1 MLETAT
7 YLVTKEIAIRSGLVD
22 SRYRIA
28 DGRFVLNNRDLSR
41 VRFEPDEYINGLEGV
56 EKVTPERAKT
66 LIRQNNFAI
75 GLEVVEPVVEEQQET
90 AIVDDVENANQGDE
104 TPIEENEN
112 HEQQENPEQQENTE
126 TETIDESEVGD
137 VEDILGGG
145 TQQEENTETEQ
156 QNQEEE

>member
-75 GLEVVEPVVEEQQET
+75 GLEGAEPVVEEQQET
-90 AIVDDVENANQGDE
+90 
-104 TPIEENEN
+104 PIEGNEN
-112 HEQQENPEQQENTE
+112 
-126 TETIDESEVGD
+126 SE
-137 VEDILGGG
+137 
-145 TQQEENTETEQ
+145 QQEENTETEQ
-156 QNQEEE
+156 QKQEEE

>member
-66 LIRQNNFAI
+66 LIHQNNFAI

-90 AIVDDVENANQGDE
+90 AIADNTENANQGDE
-104 TPIEENEN
+104 TTIEENEK
-112 HEQQENPEQQENTE
+112 
-126 TETIDESEVGD
+126 SE
-137 VEDILGGG
+137 
-145 TQQEENTETEQ
+145 QQEENTETEQ
-156 QNQEEE
+156 QKQEEE

>member
-7 YLVTKEIAIRSGLVD
+7 YLVTKGIAIRSGLVD

-75 GLEVVEPVVEEQQET
+75 GLEVVEPAVWEQQ
-90 AIVDDVENANQGDE
+90 E

-112 HEQQENPEQQENTE
+112 SEQQENTE
-126 TETIDESEVGD
+126 TE
-137 VEDILGGG
+137 
-145 TQQEENTETEQ
+145 QQK
-156 QNQEEE
+156 QEEE

>member
-75 GLEVVEPVVEEQQET
+75 GLEVVEPVV
-90 AIVDDVENANQGDE
+90 DE
-104 TPIEENEN
+104 
-112 HEQQENPEQQENTE
+112 
-126 TETIDESEVGD
+126 
-137 VEDILGGG
+137 
-145 TQQEENTETEQ
+145 QQEENTETEQ

>member
-41 VRFEPDEYINGLEGV
+41 VRFEPDEYVNGLEGV

-75 GLEVVEPVVEEQQET
+75 GLEVVEEQQET
-90 AIVDDVENANQGDE
+90 AIVDDAENAKQGDE

-112 HEQQENPEQQENTE
+112 SEQR
-126 TETIDESEVGD
+126 
-137 VEDILGGG
+137 
-145 TQQEENTETEQ
+145 EENTETEQ
-156 QNQEEE
+156 QKQEEE

>member
-41 VRFEPDEYINGLEGV
+41 VRFEPDEYINGLKGV
-56 EKVTPERAKT
+56 EKVTSEHAKT

-75 GLEVVEPVVEEQQET
+75 GLEIVEPVVEEQQET
-90 AIVDDVENANQGDE
+90 AIVDDTENANQGDE
-104 TPIEENEN
+104 EPIEENEN
-112 HEQQENPEQQENTE
+112 SEQQENTE
-126 TETIDESEVGD
+126 TEIIDESEVGD

-156 QNQEEE
+156 

>member
-75 GLEVVEPVVEEQQET
+75 GLEIVKSVVEEQQET
-90 AIVDDVENANQGDE
+90 AIVDDAENANQGGE
-104 TPIEENEN
+104 TQIEENEN
-112 HEQQENPEQQENTE
+112 SEQQENTE
-126 TETIDESEVGD
+126 TETIDESEVGN

-145 TQQEENTETEQ
+145 TQDENTETEQ

>member
-75 GLEVVEPVVEEQQET
+75 GLELEGVESVVEE
-90 AIVDDVENANQGDE
+90 
-104 TPIEENEN
+104 
-112 HEQQENPEQQENTE
+112 
-126 TETIDESEVGD
+126 
-137 VEDILGGG
+137 
-145 TQQEENTETEQ
+145 QQEENTETEQ

>member
-75 GLEVVEPVVEEQQET
+75 GLEVVEPVVEKQQET
-90 AIVDDVENANQGDE
+90 AIVDDAK

-112 HEQQENPEQQENTE
+112 SEQQENTE

-145 TQQEENTETEQ
+145 TQQEKNTETEQ

>member
-56 EKVTPERAKT
+56 KKVTPERAKT

-75 GLEVVEPVVEEQQET
+75 GLEVVEEQQET
-90 AIVDDVENANQGDE
+90 EIVDNAENANQDNE
-104 TPIEENEN
+104 MPIEENEN
-112 HEQQENPEQQENTE
+112 SVQQ
-126 TETIDESEVGD
+126 
-137 VEDILGGG
+137 
-145 TQQEENTETEQ
+145 ENTETEQ

>member
-56 EKVTPERAKT
+56 EKVTSERAKT

-75 GLEVVEPVVEEQQET
+75 GLEVVE
-90 AIVDDVENANQGDE
+90 GDE
-104 TPIEENEN
+104 TTIEENEN
-112 HEQQENPEQQENTE
+112 
-126 TETIDESEVGD
+126 SE
-137 VEDILGGG
+137 
-145 TQQEENTETEQ
+145 QQEENTETEQ

>member
-28 DGRFVLNNRDLSR
+28 DGRFILNNRDLSR

-66 LIRQNNFAI
+66 LIRQNNFTI
-75 GLEVVEPVVEEQQET
+75 GLEIVEPVVEEQQET
-90 AIVDDVENANQGDE
+90 AIVDDAENANQGDE
-104 TPIEENEN
+104 TPIDENEN
-112 HEQQENPEQQENTE
+112 SEQQKNTE

-137 VEDILGGG
+137 VEDILDGG

-156 QNQEEE
+156 QNQDEE

>member
-75 GLEVVEPVVEEQQET
+75 GLELEVVEPVVEEQQET
-90 AIVDDVENANQGDE
+90 AIVDDAENANQDDE
-104 TPIEENEN
+104 TSIKENEN
-112 HEQQENPEQQENTE
+112 SEQQ
-126 TETIDESEVGD
+126 
-137 VEDILGGG
+137 
-145 TQQEENTETEQ
+145 ENTETEQ

>member
-41 VRFEPDEYINGLEGV
+41 VRFEPDEYIRGLEGV
-56 EKVTPERAKT
+56 EKVTRERAKT

-75 GLEVVEPVVEEQQET
+75 GLEIVEPVVKEKQET
-90 AIVDDVENANQGDE
+90 AIVDDAENANQGDE
-104 TPIEENEN
+104 TPIDENEN
-112 HEQQENPEQQENTE
+112 SEQQENTE

-137 VEDILGGG
+137 VGDILDGG

-156 QNQEEE
+156 QNQAEE

>member
-56 EKVTPERAKT
+56 EKVTPESAKT

-90 AIVDDVENANQGDE
+90 AIVDDA
-104 TPIEENEN
+104 ENEN
-112 HEQQENPEQQENTE
+112 SEQQENTE
-126 TETIDESEVGD
+126 TE
-137 VEDILGGG
+137 
-145 TQQEENTETEQ
+145 QK
-156 QNQEEE
+156 NQEEE

>member
-56 EKVTPERAKT
+56 EKDLDSPKQFRYWFGSRRAC
-66 LIRQNNFAI
+66 RR
-75 GLEVVEPVVEEQQET
+75 GT
-90 AIVDDVENANQGDE
+90 ARNGNC
-104 TPIEENEN
+104 
-112 HEQQENPEQQENTE
+112 
-126 TETIDESEVGD
+126 
-137 VEDILGGG
+137 
-145 TQQEENTETEQ
+145 
-156 QNQEEE
+156 

>member
-56 EKVTPERAKT
+56 EKVTLERAKT

-90 AIVDDVENANQGDE
+90 AIVDDVENADQGNE
-104 TPIEENEN
+104 TAIEGNE
-112 HEQQENPEQQENTE
+112 
-126 TETIDESEVGD
+126 ISEK
-137 VEDILGGG
+137 
-145 TQQEENTETEQ
+145 QNTETEQ
-156 QNQEEE
+156 QKQEEE

>member
-75 GLEVVEPVVEEQQET
+75 GLEVVEEQQET
-90 AIVDDVENANQGDE
+90 AIVDDAENANQGDE
-104 TPIEENEN
+104 NFE
-112 HEQQENPEQQENTE
+112 
-126 TETIDESEVGD
+126 
-137 VEDILGGG
+137 
-145 TQQEENTETEQ
+145 QQEENTETEQ

>member
-22 SRYRIA
+22 SRYRIS

-56 EKVTPERAKT
+56 EKVTPEHAKT

-75 GLEVVEPVVEEQQET
+75 GLEIAEPVEEEQQET
-90 AIVDDVENANQGDE
+90 AIVDDSENANQGDE
-104 TPIEENEN
+104 EPIEENEN
-112 HEQQENPEQQENTE
+112 SEQQENTE
-126 TETIDESEVGD
+126 TEIIDESEVGD
-137 VEDILGGG
+137 IEDILGGG

>member
-7 YLVTKEIAIRSGLVD
+7 YLVTREIAIRSGLVD

-56 EKVTPERAKT
+56 EKVTPERAKN
-66 LIRQNNFAI
+66 LIRKNNFAI
-75 GLEVVEPVVEEQQET
+75 GLEVAEHFVEEQQE
-90 AIVDDVENANQGDE
+90 AEIIDDAENANQGDE
-104 TPIEENEN
+104 TQINEDK
-112 HEQQENPEQQENTE
+112 EFEQQENTE
-126 TETIDESEVGD
+126 
-137 VEDILGGG
+137 
-145 TQQEENTETEQ
+145 NKQ

>member
-56 EKVTPERAKT
+56 EKVTHERAKT

-75 GLEVVEPVVEEQQET
+75 GLEIVEPVVEEQQET
-90 AIVDDVENANQGDE
+90 AIVDDAENANQGDE
-104 TPIEENEN
+104 EPIEENEN
-112 HEQQENPEQQENTE
+112 SEQQENTE

-137 VEDILGGG
+137 VEDILDGG

-156 QNQEEE
+156 QNQDEE

>member
-22 SRYRIA
+22 SRYRIP

-90 AIVDDVENANQGDE
+90 AI
-104 TPIEENEN
+104 EENKN
-112 HEQQENPEQQENTE
+112 SEQQ
-126 TETIDESEVGD
+126 
-137 VEDILGGG
+137 
-145 TQQEENTETEQ
+145 ENTETEQ

>member
-56 EKVTPERAKT
+56 EKVTRERAKT

-75 GLEVVEPVVEEQQET
+75 GLEIVEPVVEEQQET
-90 AIVDDVENANQGDE
+90 AIVDDAENANQGDE
-104 TPIEENEN
+104 TPIDENEN
-112 HEQQENPEQQENTE
+112 SEQQENTE
-126 TETIDESEVGD
+126 TETIDKSQVGD

-156 QNQEEE
+156 QKQEEE

>member
-1 MLETAT
+1 MALDSAV
-7 YLVTKEIAIRSGLVD
+7 YFVTKEIAIRSGLVD

-75 GLEVVEPVVEEQQET
+75 GLEVVEPVVEEQQ
-90 AIVDDVENANQGDE
+90 Q
-104 TPIEENEN
+104 
-112 HEQQENPEQQENTE
+112 
-126 TETIDESEVGD
+126 
-137 VEDILGGG
+137 
-145 TQQEENTETEQ
+145 ENTETEQ

>member
-75 GLEVVEPVVEEQQET
+75 GLEGVESVVEE
-90 AIVDDVENANQGDE
+90 
-104 TPIEENEN
+104 
-112 HEQQENPEQQENTE
+112 
-126 TETIDESEVGD
+126 
-137 VEDILGGG
+137 
-145 TQQEENTETEQ
+145 QQEENTETEQ